1 MTFDPTAANA
11 VLKQTYPN
19 GIVPIDYARAKTL
32 ALLKKSKGTIV
43 SGPFGAGFV
52 QPLKYGNP
60 QAGSATYAT
69 GYAQASSEYSRY
81 SQWFLTPGEL
91 FQFARVNGK
100 LTRISDGTGS
110 FVNAMVSEIENARN
124 ALTRMVEI
132 FLGGDGWG
140 CLGQI
145 DQTAASV
152 SSTTLTLAYPWQARM
167 FEIGMAL
174 VASASLKA
182 DALRSATPIKIT
194 KVDASAGT
202 LTMATA
208 GNGSSWAVGDYLF
221 RDGDRQNLGN
231 STAARIVPCGFNA
244 FIPQTAPSA
253 AQTLFTVDQSLSV
266 RTGGN
271 RRDAST
277 GGGNIE
283 EVLLDTSADI
293 DAQGG
298 VMTHCV
304 LGTKTHSKLVKSML
318 NKTYFDVEDIDGAP
332 LGFRGVLLA
341 GASGDMLC
349 YSDGAFPEG
358 VAWQFSFDDVGI
370 IHTGKDLITLE
381 EKDGLQFR
389 EVAGSDD
396 WMARLVSSWQF
407 YCDAPG
413 HAGVAYNL

>member
-152 SSTTLTLAYPWQARM
+152 SSTPLTLA
-167 FEIGMAL
+167 
-174 VASASLKA
+174 
-182 DALRSATPIKIT
+182 
-194 KVDASAGT
+194 
-202 LTMATA
+202 
-208 GNGSSWAVGDYLF
+208 
-221 RDGDRQNLGN
+221 
-231 STAARIVPCGFNA
+231 
-244 FIPQTAPSA
+244 
-253 AQTLFTVDQSLSV
+253 
-266 RTGGN
+266 
-271 RRDAST
+271 
-277 GGGNIE
+277 
-283 EVLLDTSADI
+283 
-293 DAQGG
+293 
-298 VMTHCV
+298 
-304 LGTKTHSKLVKSML
+304 
-318 NKTYFDVEDIDGAP
+318 
-332 LGFRGVLLA
+332 
-341 GASGDMLC
+341 
-349 YSDGAFPEG
+349 
-358 VAWQFSFDDVGI
+358 
-370 IHTGKDLITLE
+370 
-381 EKDGLQFR
+381 
-389 EVAGSDD
+389 
-396 WMARLVSSWQF
+396 
-407 YCDAPG
+407 
-413 HAGVAYNL
+413 